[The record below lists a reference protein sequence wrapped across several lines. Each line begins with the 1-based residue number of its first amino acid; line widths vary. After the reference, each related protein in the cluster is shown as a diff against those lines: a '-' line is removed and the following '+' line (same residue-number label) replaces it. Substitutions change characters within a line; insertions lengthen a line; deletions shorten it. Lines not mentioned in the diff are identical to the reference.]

1 MILRQINGNYSL
13 KEQREQIKI
22 KINRISEIC

>member
-1 MILRQINGNYSL
+1 MILRQINGNCSL